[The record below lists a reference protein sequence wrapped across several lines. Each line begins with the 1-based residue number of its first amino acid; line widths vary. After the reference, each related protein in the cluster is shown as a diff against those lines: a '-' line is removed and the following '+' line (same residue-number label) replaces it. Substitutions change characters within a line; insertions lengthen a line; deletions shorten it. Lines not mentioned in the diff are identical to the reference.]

1 MLSIVVMNMEIIKS
15 SWGIH
20 IHLKAQPL
28 KPFNVSPH
36 PLLSFADFFSGEI
49 DSVTSSGG
57 FWKES
62 INMFSSFKVSWL
74 SVLSWTSK
82 KDIPAEVGDIMDIL
96 FRGAGFWLSVGLV
109 VSISI
114 FTARGGPWELWM
126 NCVLANKSYAG
137 TKPIRYGI

>member
-1 MLSIVVMNMEIIKS
+1 MLEDMYRTRMHSFLCQRNFSLAAITWCAAILLMVMLSIVVMTMEIIKS

-57 FWKES
+57 F
-62 INMFSSFKVSWL
+62 
-74 SVLSWTSK
+74 
-82 KDIPAEVGDIMDIL
+82 
-96 FRGAGFWLSVGLV
+96 
-109 VSISI
+109 
-114 FTARGGPWELWM
+114 
-126 NCVLANKSYAG
+126 
-137 TKPIRYGI
+137 